1 MASFTSDLDLIVIML
16 LGTSRQCWQV
26 AVPHLVESRRTC
38 ACGRGS
44 SQYQEIPS
52 RGTAPASEASH
63 RNAGCQFPVKTDL
76 CPLSS
81 KWTWRCCGRC
91 ESDASCKYM
100 GKEGQKPVTKCSR
113 HIFELFRYIPQFRI
127 IYANIFMQIYL
138 CSETENLRKCVE
150 LLGADLLAFL
160 MANPE
165 VHQTYVVW
173 LPKTLCCNHSW
184 QMCSMVAVIML
195 KS

>member
-1 MASFTSDLDLIVIML
+1 MASFTSDVDLIVIML
-16 LGTSRQCWQV
+16 LGTSRQSWQV

-38 ACGRGS
+38 ACGKGS

-52 RGTAPASEASH
+52 RGTAPSSEASH

-113 HIFELFRYIPQFRI
+113 HISELFRYIPQFRI
-127 IYANIFMQIYL
+127 FYAN
-138 CSETENLRKCVE
+138 SALR
-150 LLGADLLAFL
+150 
-160 MANPE
+160 
-165 VHQTYVVW
+165 Q
-173 LPKTLCCNHSW
+173 KTLENVLNYWELTCWCFLW
-184 QMCSMVAVIML
+184 QIQRCT
-195 KS
+195 KHT